1 MSDEEK
7 RETENKK
14 RKGSR
19 HGHQYVTNTVEATQA
34 RKGSQPSPLKAYDG
48 LSVEDVRGRRE

>member
-7 RETENKK
+7 RETEKK

-19 HGHQYVTNTVEATQA
+19 HSHQYVTNTVEATQA
-34 RKGSQPSPLKAYDG
+34 RKGSHPSQLKAYDG

>member
-7 RETENKK
+7 RKTEKK

-19 HGHQYVTNTVEATQA
+19 HSHQYVTNTVEATQA
-34 RKGSQPSPLKAYDG
+34 RKGSHPSQLKAYDG

>member
-7 RETENKK
+7 R
-14 RKGSR
+14 KGSR
-19 HGHQYVTNTVEATQA
+19 HSHQYVTNTVEAKQA

-48 LSVEDVRGRRE
+48 LRVENVRGRRE